1 MFLGR
6 LIGWGL
12 LGLALLMASGDV
24 VLALGPGDHL
34 GLVTRD
40 VWVLLAGR
48 ALQGDNLLSSL
59 GNMLMAWPAWALLA
73 PLGTIL
79 LWACRPRRRH
89 CHYRFHSLS

>member
-6 LIGWGL
+6 LVGWGL

-40 VWVLLAGR
+40 VWVLLAGH
-48 ALQGDNLLSSL
+48 ALQGDDMPSSFD
-59 GNMLMAWPAWALLA
+59 NVLMACPAWALLA
-73 PLGTIL
+73 PLSGIL
-79 LWACRPRRRH
+79 LWICRPRRRR
-89 CHYRFHSLS
+89 YRFRPMH

>member
-34 GLVTRD
+34 GLVTGD

-48 ALQGDNLLSSL
+48 TPQLDTLPSSL
-59 GNMLMAWPAWALLA
+59 GNVLMAWPAWTVLA
-73 PLGTIL
+73 PLGGIL
-79 LWACRPRRRH
+79 LWTCRQRRRRY
-89 CHYRFHSLS
+89 HYHSFR